1 MGDAI
6 SDWIAT
12 TGLKVLAIVVVAGL
26 LEKFLQSI
34 VSGIVRSSIDR
45 ERYSSER
52 EERLRERTIISLVTA
67 VARIAVIG
75 IALLIVLSELGV
87 EIGPL
92 LAGAGVA
99 GFALGF
105 GAQNLIKDFIAG
117 IFIVMENQY
126 RVGDIIKVKGVGGR
140 VVKLTTRIT
149 VLRDLDGNVHYIP
162 NGSIEQAT
170 NLTMEYA
177 KINMDIN
184 VSYESDLD
192 KVKDVVNKVGLEL
205 SKDAEWKDYIT
216 DAPYFARVSA
226 LGDSAVIIKI
236 LGKVLPAKQWAVEGE
251 LRKRLKM
258 AFDKNN
264 IRIPYPQLT
273 IHQAKK
279 PAKKN

>member
-6 SDWIAT
+6 SDWIAA
-12 TGLKVLAIVVVAGL
+12 TGVKVLVIVLVAVL

-117 IFIVMENQY
+117 IFIVLENQY

-140 VVKLTTRIT
+140 VIKLTTRIT

-177 KINMDIN
+177 KINMDIS

-192 KVKDVVNKVGLEL
+192 KVKDVVNDVGLEL
-205 SKDAEWKDYIT
+205 SKDEEWKDYIT

-236 LGKVLPAKQWAVEGE
+236 FGKVLPAKQWAVEGE

-279 PAKKN
+279 SAKKN

>member
-6 SDWIAT
+6 SDWIAA
-12 TGLKVLAIVVVAGL
+12 TGVKVLVIVLVAVL

-117 IFIVMENQY
+117 IFIVLENQY

-140 VVKLTTRIT
+140 VIKLTTRIT

-177 KINMDIN
+177 KINMDIS

-192 KVKDVVNKVGLEL
+192 KVKDVVNDVGLEL
-205 SKDAEWKDYIT
+205 SKDEEWKDYIT

-236 LGKVLPAKQWAVEGE
+236 FGKVLPAKQWAVEGE

-279 PAKKN
+279 LAKKN

>member
-6 SDWIAT
+6 SDWIAA
-12 TGLKVLAIVVVAGL
+12 TGVKVLVIVLVAVL

-117 IFIVMENQY
+117 IFIVLENQY

-140 VVKLTTRIT
+140 VIKLTTRIT

-177 KINMDIN
+177 KINMDIS

-192 KVKDVVNKVGLEL
+192 KVKDVVNDVGLEL
-205 SKDAEWKDYIT
+205 SKDEEWKDYIT

-236 LGKVLPAKQWAVEGE
+236 FGKVLPAKQWAVEGE

-273 IHQAKK
+273 IHQAKES
-279 PAKKN
+279 AKKN

>member
-1 MGDAI
+1 
-6 SDWIAT
+6 
-12 TGLKVLAIVVVAGL
+12 
-26 LEKFLQSI
+26 
-34 VSGIVRSSIDR
+34 
-45 ERYSSER
+45 
-52 EERLRERTIISLVTA
+52 
-67 VARIAVIG
+67 
-75 IALLIVLSELGV
+75 V

-117 IFIVMENQY
+117 IFIVLENQY

-140 VVKLTTRIT
+140 VIKLTTRIT

-177 KINMDIN
+177 KINMDIS

-192 KVKDVVNKVGLEL
+192 KVKDVVNDVGLEL
-205 SKDAEWKDYIT
+205 SKDEEWKDYIT

-236 LGKVLPAKQWAVEGE
+236 FGKVLPAKQWAVEGE